1 MTTDVSAQPPA
12 QPPGNQPPGAEPPGT
27 PEPPPAKRR
36 GAGRLLLKTLGWTVV
51 ALVLLVALALGLL
64 YGALTTERGTA
75 YAWQAAVKLL
85 GGKLSGT
92 LESGALANGVRL
104 REVRWRALDGSGTD
118 IQVDRVSGRWA
129 LMREPWRFTIDYLH
143 VGTVDARIG
152 ATSSSSSEPLKLPQE
167 LRLPMQLE
175 IRDVQVDK
183 LLLRQGT
190 STTEFSHF
198 AFHGRSDGRHH
209 EAAIE
214 RLDTPFGAV
223 TASAKLDGVRPFP
236 LTGEVGYSGKVNDE
250 AVQVGGHL
258 SGSLANLVAELD
270 ASGMKLAGHAQVEAT
285 PFGEVPLKR
294 ATLTFDHVNPQAF
307 APGAPL
313 ADLAV
318 RAELQP
324 VGQPAG
330 QQAGEG
336 GASAA
341 SGASA
346 TTLLG
351 LAQGP
356 TAALPASAGQARAA
370 GKTTAGFAVAGHIS
384 IVNARPGAID
394 QNLLPLIDAN
404 ADVRLDASAQRIS
417 NLAVRLVKSATLK
430 GSGALSGKR
439 GQFDLQVAGLD
450 LNALQATVRP
460 TQLSGPIAIR
470 LNDDIQSV
478 TLDLADPKAALRA
491 QGKLT
496 MDPARLSFN
505 DVRITS
511 GKGHIDLS
519 GALKHDA
526 NSSYNLK
533 AQLTDFDP
541 LTLTSQMPSR
551 TPVNGPAVPQS
562 EAKGRLSAQAGAQ
575 AGSTSGA
582 KSAAPADKAAA
593 AVKNTGKAVVKK
605 EVIERKAPA
614 PKRAGPPARKIE
626 AKVNGT
632 LSATGTLAPV
642 FTTKA
647 EFKLGPS
654 VYDGLPLTGGGTVQ
668 LAGSRILPS
677 RANLSV
683 AGNQVDLQGSFGA
696 RGDRLR
702 FHIDAPALERLGFG
716 LAGLVAA
723 DGDLTGS
730 FEHPNVVLN
739 YKADSVVLSS
749 NRIGHAEGHAELRD
763 GANGALVFTTDAR
776 NVSAGGVDL
785 TTLTARLTGTR
796 ASHSLEAAATGKLQ
810 DRPLDLTL
818 AANGKLTE
826 ARDGTRWDGTVTR
839 LQNRGT
845 PALNL
850 ESPLAVSAGPRR
862 LTLGATRLTLEGAV
876 LSLKS
881 FSFDHGKAQSAGS
894 LTGISVARL
903 QDLRREITGTP
914 PAVKTDL
921 IFDGDWDF
929 ALGST
934 ASGHIQL
941 QRRSGDVTVE
951 IGRGLASLGIS
962 DISARAEFSGG
973 NRLNATVHAQAS
985 RIGVIDADAHTTLV
999 ARDGFLTVNE
1009 EGALTGN
1016 VNANVPSLKTTG
1028 GLFGPSYLLD
1038 GHIALK
1044 LALGGT
1050 VAKPNLTGSLL
1061 GDELSATLVDQGVQL
1076 KDGIVRVALSHNL
1089 VEFQQVEFH
1098 GASGTLRATGRV
1110 RLDGAEP
1117 DLTASI
1123 VADKLELFAAPDRNL
1138 SLTGSASV
1146 ANAGAQGGMAI
1157 NGKFVVDHALFD
1169 MPEQSAPKLG
1179 DDVVVVRPD
1188 GTVAGER
1195 PRPVP
1200 GSNKPIGPFA
1210 PRANIDINLGNNFR
1224 FRGQGADLG
1233 LTGTI
1238 TAMSAP
1244 NLPLRAVGNV
1254 RVTQGSTYT
1263 TFGRKLNI
1271 ENGFFTFNGPVANP
1285 GINILAMRRNQQVEA
1300 GVSVTGTVNFP
1311 VAKLV
1316 SEPNVPDTEK
1326 LSWLLFGHGTD
1337 QGNNLG
1343 QQSTMTTALALLG
1356 SASGKR
1362 IAQTFGLDEFSIGRS
1377 EVGLT
1382 DPQVVMVSKAI
1393 NEWLVIGYEQGL
1405 QSASNAVKATVNL
1418 TRYWSVAA
1426 YGGTFDG
1433 IELLYTRRYDRIKWW

>member
-12 QPPGNQPPGAEPPGT
+12 QPPGAHPPGEPPGQQ
-27 PEPPPAKRR
+27 PPPDAPPPARR
-36 GAGRLLLKTLGWTVV
+36 RGRLLLKMLGWTV
-51 ALVLLVALALGLL
+51 AMLVLLVAVAIGLL

-75 YAWQAAVKLL
+75 YAWQATVKLL
-85 GGKLSGT
+85 GGKLTGT
-92 LESGALANGVRL
+92 LESGALSNGVQL
-104 REVRWRALDGSGTD
+104 RQVRWRSLDGSGTD
-118 IQVDRVSGRWA
+118 IQIDRVAGRWG
-129 LMREPWRFTIDYLH
+129 LTHKPWRFTIDYLH
-143 VGTVDARIG
+143 IGTIDARVG
-152 ATSSSSSEPLKLPQE
+152 SSSSSSSGPLKLPQD

-175 IRDVQVDK
+175 VRDVQVDK
-183 LLLRQGT
+183 LLLRQGG
-190 STTEFSHF
+190 STTELSRFM
-198 AFHGRSDGRHH
+198 FHGRSDGRHH

-223 TASAKLDGVRPFP
+223 TAAAKLDGVQPFP
-236 LTGEVGYSGKVNDE
+236 LTGDVGYSGKVNNE

-258 SGSLANLVAELD
+258 SGSLENLVAELD
-270 ASGMKLAGHAQVEAT
+270 ASGMKLAGHARVEAT
-285 PFGEVPLKR
+285 PFGDVPLQR

-318 RAELQP
+318 RAELAP
-324 VGQPAG
+324 VGQDA
-330 QQAGEG
+330 AKK
-336 GASAA
+336 GA
-341 SGASA
+341 
-346 TTLLG
+346 
-351 LAQGP
+351 
-356 TAALPASAGQARAA
+356 
-370 GKTTAGFAVAGHIS
+370 AGFAVAGHVS
-384 IVNARPGAID
+384 IVNAKPGAID
-394 QNLLPLIDAN
+394 QNLLPLIDAQT
-404 ADVRLDASAQRIS
+404 DVRLDAQAQRIS
-417 NLAVRLVKSATLK
+417 NLKVRLVKSATLT
-430 GSGALSGKR
+430 GGGVLTGKR
-439 GQFDLQVAGLD
+439 GQFDLHVAGLD
-450 LNALQATVRP
+450 LNALEATVRP
-460 TQLSGPIAIR
+460 TQLSGPIGVR
-470 LNDDIQSV
+470 LNDDVQSL
-478 TLDLADPKAALRA
+478 TLDLADPKAGLRA
-491 QGKLT
+491 QGKVT
-496 MDPARLSFN
+496 FDPARMSFN
-505 DVRITS
+505 DVRVTS
-511 GKGHIDLS
+511 GKGRIDLS

-526 NSSYNLK
+526 NSTYNLK

-551 TPVNGPAVPQS
+551 SPVTGPAPAASNVKS
-562 EAKGRLSAQAGAQ
+562 KKVAQGVAE
-575 AGSTSGA
+575 AGSTAGA
-582 KSAAPADKAAA
+582 KSAAPGDKAAA
-593 AVKNTGKAVVKK
+593 AVKNTAKAVVRT
-605 EVIERKAPA
+605 EVVQRKAPP
-614 PKRAGPPARKIE
+614 PKRGATPARKIE
-626 AKVNGT
+626 ARVNGT
-632 LSATGTLAPV
+632 LTAAGMLGPV

-654 VYDGLPLTGGGTVQ
+654 VYDGLPLTGSGVVQ

-683 AGNQVDLQGSFGA
+683 ASNPVDLQGSFGA
-696 RGDRLR
+696 RGDQLR
-702 FHIDAPALERLGFG
+702 FRVDAPELERLGFG
-716 LAGLVAA
+716 LAGLIAA
-723 DGDLTGS
+723 DGDVTGS
-730 FEHPNVVLN
+730 FAHPNVVLN
-739 YKADSVVLSS
+739 YKADSVVFSS

-776 NVSAGGVDL
+776 NLSAGGVDL
-785 TTLTARLTGTR
+785 TTLTARLSGTR
-796 ASHSLEAAATGKLQ
+796 ANHTLEAAATGKLQ

-818 AANGKLTE
+818 AASGKLTE

-850 ESPLAVSAGPRR
+850 ESPLAVSAGPNR

-881 FSFDHGKAQSAGS
+881 FAFDHGKIQSAGTLTDIS
-894 LTGISVARL
+894 LARL
-903 QDLRREITGTP
+903 QDLRREITGEP

-921 IFDGDWDF
+921 VFDGDWDF

-941 QRRSGDVTVE
+941 KRRGGDVTVE
-951 IGRGLASLGIS
+951 IGRGLASLGIT
-962 DISARAEFSGG
+962 DMSARAEFSGG

-999 ARDGFLTVNE
+999 PRDGFLTVNE
-1009 EGALTGN
+1009 EGAVSGN
-1016 VNANVPSLKTTG
+1016 VSANVPSLKTTG

-1038 GHIALK
+1038 GHLALK

-1061 GDELSATLVDQGVQL
+1061 GDGLSATMVDQGVQL
-1076 KDGIVRVALSHNL
+1076 KDGVVRIALSQNL
-1089 VEFQQVEFH
+1089 VDFQQVEFH

-1117 DLTASI
+1117 DLSASI

-1138 SLTGSASV
+1138 SLSGSASV
-1146 ANAGAQGGMAI
+1146 ANAGAEGGMAI

-1179 DDVVVVRPD
+1179 DDVVIVRPD

-1195 PRPVP
+1195 PPPAVA
-1200 GSNKPIGPFA
+1200 GTNKPIGPFA
-1210 PRANIDINLGNNFR
+1210 PRANIDISLGNSFR

-1233 LTGTI
+1233 LSGTI

-1263 TFGRKLNI
+1263 AFGRKLNI

-1285 GINILAMRRNQQVEA
+1285 GLNILAMRRNQQVEA
-1300 GVSVTGTVNFP
+1300 GVQVTGTVQFP
-1311 VAKLV
+1311 VAKLI
-1316 SEPNVPDTEK
+1316 SEPNVPDNEK

-1393 NEWLVIGYEQGL
+1393 NEWLVVGYEQGL
-1405 QSASNAVKATVNL
+1405 QSASNAIKATVNL

-1433 IELLYTRRYDRIKWW
+1433 LELLYTRRFDRIRW

>member
-36 GAGRLLLKTLGWTVV
+36 GAGRLLLKTLGWTVM

-92 LESGALANGVRL
+92 LESGTLANGVRL

-152 ATSSSSSEPLKLPQE
+152 PSSSSSSEPLKLPQD

-294 ATLTFDHVNPQAF
+294 ATLTFDHVNPQTF

-324 VGQPAG
+324 VGQK
-330 QQAGEG
+330 AGEG

-346 TTLLG
+346 TTSLG
-351 LAQGP
+351 PVQGP
-356 TAALPASAGQARAA
+356 TAALPASAGQARTA
-370 GKTTAGFAVAGHIS
+370 GKPTAGFAVAGHIS

-470 LNDDIQSV
+470 LNDDIQSL

-511 GKGHIDLS
+511 GKGRIDLS

-562 EAKGRLSAQAGAQ
+562 EVKSRLSAQAAAQ
-575 AGSTSGA
+575 AGSTAGA

-785 TTLTARLTGTR
+785 TTFTARLTGTR

-850 ESPLAVSAGPRR
+850 ESPLALSAGPRR